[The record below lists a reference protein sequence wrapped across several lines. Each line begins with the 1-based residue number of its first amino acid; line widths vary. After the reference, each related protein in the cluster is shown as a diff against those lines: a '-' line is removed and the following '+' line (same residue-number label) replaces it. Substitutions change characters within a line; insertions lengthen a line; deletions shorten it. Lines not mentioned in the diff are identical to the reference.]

1 MIVRPA
7 READIPAIASVAAAS
22 YASGF
27 AGILSPEELA
37 VRNAAS
43 FAPLFVAA
51 LPLLRVAEVDGAIAG
66 FSKVTAGHLDMLF
79 IDPAAQRSGVGSVLL
94 AEAEARGTCTL
105 ECFRDNR
112 SARGFYERHGW
123 TLARSYE
130 REFLGRMRAFVFYEK
145 LPASGSSGG
154 ETDQTR

>member
-7 READIPAIASVAAAS
+7 READIPALAAVAASS

-37 VRNAAS
+37 VRNAA
-43 FAPLFVAA
+43 FVRAALRRVAA
-51 LPLLRVAEVDGAIAG
+51 AGDRGGDRRRDRRIFEGDRRPSRHAVHRSRRATAPAWGRPCLR
-66 FSKVTAGHLDMLF
+66 
-79 IDPAAQRSGVGSVLL
+79 
-94 AEAEARGTCTL
+94 EAEARGTCTL

-112 SARGFYERHGW
+112 SARSFYERHGW

-130 REFLGRMRAFVFYEK
+130 REFLGRTRAFVFYEK
-145 LPASGSSGG
+145 RAPGLRGG
-154 ETDQTR
+154 EGEEAR

>member
-7 READIPAIASVAAAS
+7 READIPAIATVAAAS

-79 IDPAAQRSGVGSVLL
+79 IDPAAQRSGVDRSCLPRPR
-94 AEAEARGTCTL
+94 RG
-105 ECFRDNR
+105 EP
-112 SARGFYERHGW
+112 
-123 TLARSYE
+123 ARSN
-130 REFLGRMRAFVFYEK
+130 
-145 LPASGSSGG
+145 ASGTTAPRAASTSGMG
-154 ETDQTR
+154 GRWHEATNANSWGG